1 MSACPEM
8 EGLLAE
14 RASGELGPEDAERLE
29 GHLATCQGCQAE
41 LRAYQETFQMA
52 RLPPPENR
60 IAELDVSTFS
70 AYQRRRRRRVTGW
83 TIGAGFVAAA
93 VAASVILV
101 PAALTLRSLRTP
113 QPSAAAVALVS
124 EQATNDAAYA
134 SDDATDAYADSTYGQ
149 VAGTDEY
156 QGNGGTQVALAST
169 TSSTVNPEDA
179 ALAAFDEVESP

>member
-14 RASGELGPEDAERLE
+14 RASGELGREDAERLD
-29 GHLATCQGCQAE
+29 GHLATCQACQAE
-41 LRAYQETFQMA
+41 LRAYEETFQMV
-52 RLPPPENR
+52 RLPAPEHR

-70 AYQRRRRRRVTGW
+70 AYQRRRRRRVTAW

-124 EQATNDAAYA
+124 GQLDDAAYG
-134 SDDATDAYADSTYGQ
+134 SDDATDAYADSTFGQ
-149 VAGTDEY
+149 VAGIDEY

-169 TSSTVNPEDA
+169 SSSTVDPEDA